1 MHQLHRRRVESPVT
15 SGTFTALNGD
25 PANCSNFKY
34 GENKDFVRIR
44 IDVGK
49 LDRNNIKILALFLWA
64 APGNECLSSSK
75 YSSYLSLFS
84 DLSLVVVF

>member
-1 MHQLHRRRVESPVT
+1 MSFRAMKFRFLRRVESPVT

-44 IDVGK
+44 IDVRK
-49 LDRNNIKILALFLWA
+49 LRQ
-64 APGNECLSSSK
+64 E
-75 YSSYLSLFS
+75 
-84 DLSLVVVF
+84 